1 MNTPDATSSG
11 SSHRPDA
18 TSSAPLRKG
27 RAVIVGGGLAGM
39 LSAAALAGH
48 CDEITVIEQ
57 DTLPTGPQPRKCLP
71 QARHGHMLWCGG
83 AEAMERLVPGR
94 DGGLAGPRR
103 APDTPDVRDW
113 SVCRRRAGSGAGP

>member
-71 QARHGHMLWCGG
+71 RPGTATCSG
-83 AEAMERLVPGR
+83 A
-94 DGGLAGPRR
+94 AGPRR
-103 APDTPDVRDW
+103 WNAWCP
-113 SVCRRRAGSGAGP
+113 G